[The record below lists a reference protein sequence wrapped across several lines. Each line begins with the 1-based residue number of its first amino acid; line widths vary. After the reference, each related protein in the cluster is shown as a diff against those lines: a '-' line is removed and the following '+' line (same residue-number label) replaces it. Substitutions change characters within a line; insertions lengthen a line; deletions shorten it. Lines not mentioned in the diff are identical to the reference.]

1 MIFSSNVLKRR
12 SFQKGSH
19 WDMIFLVLSGKMVFF
34 TKNMMF
40 FPWKGGKRQSFSRN
54 SWKYNIFCVHVRVL
68 QTWCH
73 APLSEKI
80 KNIAKIHLKVID
92 VLYFY
97 GGPYRRFHT
106 PLSSEKNRKLNIPDW
121 SLASSSIYLVGVI
134 LQWIIFNT
142 LYDSALRDCLWKC
155 AWAPIKEIICPLGD
169 GL

>member
-1 MIFSSNVLKRR
+1 MV
-12 SFQKGSH
+12 
-19 WDMIFLVLSGKMVFF
+19 FLVLWGKMLFLFPENMILSVGRKMKYDIFFKCSEKTVFSKRIALGYDF
-34 TKNMMF
+34 SCII
-40 FPWKGGKRQSFSRN
+40 WKDGIFYQKHDVFSLEGGKRRSFSRN

-106 PLSSEKNRKLNIPDW
+106 PLSSEKNRKLNIPD
-121 SLASSSIYLVGVI
+121 
-134 LQWIIFNT
+134 
-142 LYDSALRDCLWKC
+142 
-155 AWAPIKEIICPLGD
+155 
-169 GL
+169 